1 MDYIELDL
9 KITPL
14 EPGRDIV
21 MAQLS
26 EVGFESFVDNDK
38 GLLAYV
44 QKGLF
49 DEKLLKQINIF
60 KQPDFTIN
68 YHTKIIEDQNWN
80 EVWEKSFDPINVEG
94 KCYIRAP
101 FHQKEDDIEYDIV
114 IEPKMSFGT
123 GHHETTY
130 LMVKRVLGMD
140 VQNKEI
146 LDMGCGT
153 GILAILAK
161 LKKAVHVLAVDVDE
175 WAFHNTIENIERNDN
190 LQIDVQLGGVETISN
205 YQFDIIMAN
214 INRNILLQD
223 MRSYA
228 QSLNQKGDLLLS
240 GFFLADKKVLIEEV
254 SKHQLELVYE
264 ESNND
269 WTLLHLV
276 KT

>member
-1 MDYIELDL
+1 
-9 KITPL
+9 
-14 EPGRDIV
+14 
-21 MAQLS
+21 
-26 EVGFESFVDNDK
+26 
-38 GLLAYV
+38 
-44 QKGLF
+44 
-49 DEKLLKQINIF
+49 
-60 KQPDFTIN
+60 
-68 YHTKIIEDQNWN
+68 
-80 EVWEKSFDPINVEG
+80 
-94 KCYIRAP
+94 
-101 FHQKEDDIEYDIV
+101 
-114 IEPKMSFGT
+114 MSFGT